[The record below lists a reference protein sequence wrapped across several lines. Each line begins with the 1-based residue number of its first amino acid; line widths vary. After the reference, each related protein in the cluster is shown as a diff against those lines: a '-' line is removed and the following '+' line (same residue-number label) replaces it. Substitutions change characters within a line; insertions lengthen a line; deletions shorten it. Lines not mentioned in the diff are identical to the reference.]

1 MIQLKNTYDLFR
13 YLMQAFEFQLNTVE
27 TKKGLQRRVDSDIED
42 ELKSKTKEFIKVKD
56 LQTELKLGPK
66 YNRTSSP
73 WIMLSSKEN
82 SSGTKGRY
90 VGISFDEDEICLWIG
105 FGRTFLKTAE
115 VIEKSKEYKIK
126 YSLIEPNL
134 KNGFEYKPDSTEAII
149 IEKRIKLSDFDEAE
163 FNNDLTYITNL
174 YKAYEVRF
182 ENATLSETD
191 SKSREVSE
199 KKQMQYEELNQRML
213 ELIAEVGNLA
223 QAIKD
228 LGRV

>member
-1 MIQLKNTYDLFR
+1 
-13 YLMQAFEFQLNTVE
+13 
-27 TKKGLQRRVDSDIED
+27 
-42 ELKSKTKEFIKVKD
+42 
-56 LQTELKLGPK
+56 
-66 YNRTSSP
+66 
-73 WIMLSSKEN
+73 MLSSKEN

-223 QAIKD
+223 QAIKI
-228 LGRV
+228 